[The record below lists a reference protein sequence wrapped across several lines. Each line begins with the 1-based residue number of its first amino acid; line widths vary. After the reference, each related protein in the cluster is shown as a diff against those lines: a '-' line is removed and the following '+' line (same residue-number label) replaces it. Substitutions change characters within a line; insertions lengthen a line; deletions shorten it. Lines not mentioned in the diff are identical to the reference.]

1 MLVTCNGPV
10 PELCNV
16 MVFVLVV
23 PTTRDEKDKVVG
35 VTEAVGVVPVPLSVT
50 SCSEPKFPES
60 SLTFSVPVS
69 EPAAGGV
76 NVTDTVQFDPPGR
89 TAGQLFVSENPSL
102 ADRFNPFSG
111 RPPKLVMVMV

>member
-23 PTTRDEKDKVVG
+23 PTTRDEKDNVVG
-35 VTEAVGVVPVPLSVT
+35 VIEAAGVVPVPLSVT
-50 SCSEPKFPES
+50 TCSEPKFPES

-69 EPAAGGV
+69 EPAAGGGEV
-76 NVTDTVQFDPPGR
+76 WGTRAVGAPRGAPRGHFLVPEPVRSAGRHTACWAAPP
-89 TAGQLFVSENPSL
+89 
-102 ADRFNPFSG
+102 
-111 RPPKLVMVMV
+111 